1 MNIRPASPADR
12 EAILALVPRLAEC
25 GTPAGREQRQV
36 VAVDLQTIAAAI
48 DDASPESAV
57 LAAEEDGVVVG
68 FVHART
74 VTDYYTQSPIG
85 HVSDLVVAP
94 EAEGKG
100 VGEALVQAAQAWAR
114 CRGYRMMQLYVLPG
128 NAGARRLYE
137 RMGYRA
143 EWLKY
148 VQPLG

>member
-1 MNIRPASPADR
+1 MIFGSGFTSYSYLAVPVD
-12 EAILALVPRLAEC
+12 IL
-25 GTPAGREQRQV
+25 GT
-36 VAVDLQTIAAAI
+36 TIAANRLLAFGLAI
-48 DDASPESAV
+48 TFIACFV
-57 LAAEEDGVVVG
+57 GLQGRGGAE
-68 FVHART
+68 
-74 VTDYYTQSPIG
+74 
-85 HVSDLVVAP
+85 
-94 EAEGKG
+94 G

-148 VQPLG
+148 VKPLE